1 MQTQEALYFHYTLK
15 LFTMQIMQDL
25 TKKYCITHTFFMKL
39 FLKQMD
45 NRFNKKVNG
54 NQNWC

>member
-39 FLKQMD
+39 FLKQ
-45 NRFNKKVNG
+45 NSPEKGFIANVSKN
-54 NQNWC
+54 